1 MIERLSAVATIAVRH
16 AGAYTD
22 LILSDLDK
30 ASAALRRRLLAA
42 AVMAC
47 ALVFAILMGC
57 VWLIAATWDTV
68 ARYWVI
74 AGLLGLFLAIA
85 AAAFW
90 RLKLL
95 TAGAPGVLP
104 QTAGEWAKDRRL
116 LEELFERE
124 RAAAS

>member
-22 LILSDLDK
+22 LILSDLDA
-30 ASAALRRRLLAA
+30 ASAALADRLLAA
-42 AVMAC
+42 AVMAG

-68 ARYWVI
+68 ARFWVI

-90 RLKLL
+90 RLRRL
-95 TAGAPGVLP
+95 TAAAPGVLP
-104 QTAGEWAKDRRL
+104 QAAGEWAKDRRL
-116 LEELFERE
+116 LEELLERE
-124 RAAAS
+124 RAEAS

>member
-22 LILSDLDK
+22 LILSDLEV
-30 ASAALRRRLLAA
+30 ASAALRQRLLAA

-47 ALVFAILMGC
+47 ALMFAILMGC

-90 RLKLL
+90 RLTLL

>member
-1 MIERLSAVATIAVRH
+1 MIEPLSTVAAIAVRH
-16 AGAYTD
+16 AGAYTE
-22 LILSDLDK
+22 LILSDLEA
-30 ASAALRRRLLAA
+30 ASAALRQRLLAA

-47 ALVFAILMGC
+47 ALVFALLMGC

-90 RLKLL
+90 RLQRL
-95 TAGAPGVLP
+95 TADAPGVLP
-104 QTAGEWAKDRRL
+104 QTTGEWAKDRRL
-116 LEELFERE
+116 LEALFERE
-124 RAAAS
+124 RAEAQ

>member
-1 MIERLSAVATIAVRH
+1 MIERLSVVAAIAVRH

-22 LILSDLDK
+22 LILSDLDA
-30 ASAALRRRLLAA
+30 ASAALRQRLLAA

-47 ALVFAILMGC
+47 ALVFAVLMGC

-74 AGLLGLFLAIA
+74 AALLGLFLAIA

-124 RAAAS
+124 RAETS

>member
-1 MIERLSAVATIAVRH
+1 MIERLSAVASIAVRH

-22 LILSDLDK
+22 LILSDLDA
-30 ASAALRRRLLAA
+30 ASAALGQRLLAA

-57 VWLIAATWDTV
+57 VWLLAATWDT
-68 ARYWVI
+68 AAHYWVI

-90 RLKLL
+90 WLRLLI
-95 TAGAPGVLP
+95 AGAPGVLP
-104 QTAGEWAKDRRL
+104 QTAGEWAKDRQL
-116 LEELFERE
+116 LEELLEQE
-124 RAAAS
+124 RAEAS

>member
-22 LILSDLDK
+22 LILSDLDA
-30 ASAALRRRLLAA
+30 ASAALGQRLLAA

-68 ARYWVI
+68 ARYWMI

-116 LEELFERE
+116 LEELLERE
-124 RAAAS
+124 RAEAS

>member
-1 MIERLSAVATIAVRH
+1 MIDRLSAVASIAVRH

-22 LILSDLDK
+22 LILSDLDT
-30 ASAALRRRLLAA
+30 ASAAVRRQLVAA

-47 ALVFAILMGC
+47 ALVFALLMGC
-57 VWLIAATWDTV
+57 VWLIAATWDTA
-68 ARYWVI
+68 ARFWVI

-90 RLKLL
+90 KLKLL
-95 TAGAPGVLP
+95 TADAPGVLP
-104 QTAGEWAKDRRL
+104 QTAGEWAKDRQL
-116 LEELFERE
+116 LEELLERG

>member
-1 MIERLSAVATIAVRH
+1 MIERLSAVASIAVRH

-22 LILSDLDK
+22 LILSDLEA
-30 ASAALRRRLLAA
+30 ASTAFGRRLLAA

-47 ALVFAILMGC
+47 AMVLGVVMGC
-57 VWLIAATWDTV
+57 IWLIAATWDTA
-68 ARYWVI
+68 ARTWVI
-74 AGLLGLFLAIA
+74 AGLLGVFVAIA

-90 RLKLL
+90 RLKQLS
-95 TAGAPGVLP
+95 AGGRGVLP

-124 RAAAS
+124 RVEAA

>member
-1 MIERLSAVATIAVRH
+1 MIERLSTVATIAVRH

-22 LILSDLDK
+22 LILSDLDA
-30 ASAALRRRLLAA
+30 ASAALGQRLLAA
-42 AVMAC
+42 AVMAG

-74 AGLLGLFLAIA
+74 AGLLGLFLAVA
-85 AAAFW
+85 AAAYW
-90 RLKLL
+90 RLRLL

-116 LEELFERE
+116 LEELLERE
-124 RAAAS
+124 RAEAS

>member
-1 MIERLSAVATIAVRH
+1 MIERLSAVASIAVRH

-22 LILSDLDK
+22 LILSDLDA
-30 ASAALRRRLLAA
+30 ASAALGQRLLAA
-42 AVMAC
+42 AAMAC

-57 VWLIAATWDTV
+57 VWLLAATWNT
-68 ARYWVI
+68 AAHYWVI

-90 RLKLL
+90 RLRLL

-104 QTAGEWAKDRRL
+104 QTAGEWAKDRQL
-116 LEELFERE
+116 LEELLERE
-124 RAAAS
+124 RAEAS

>member
-22 LILSDLDK
+22 LILSDLDA
-30 ASAALRRRLLAA
+30 ASAALRQRLLAA

-47 ALVFAILMGC
+47 ALMFAILMGC
-57 VWLIAATWDTV
+57 LWLIAATWDTV

-90 RLKLL
+90 RLTLL
-95 TAGAPGVLP
+95 AAGAPGVLP

>member
-1 MIERLSAVATIAVRH
+1 MIERLSAVASIAVRH

-22 LILSDLDK
+22 LILSDLET
-30 ASAALRRRLLAA
+30 ASTAFGRRLLAA

-47 ALVFAILMGC
+47 AILLALLMAC

-68 ARYWVI
+68 ARIWVI

-90 RLKLL
+90 WLRQLA
-95 TAGAPGVLP
+95 AGGRGVLP

-124 RAAAS
+124 RADAA

>member
-1 MIERLSAVATIAVRH
+1 MIERLSTVAAIAVRH

-22 LILSDLDK
+22 LILSDLDA
-30 ASAALRRRLLAA
+30 ASAALGQRLVAA
-42 AVMAC
+42 AVMVC

-57 VWLIAATWDTV
+57 VWLIAATWETV

-90 RLKLL
+90 RLRLL

-116 LEELFERE
+116 LEELLERE
-124 RAAAS
+124 RAGAS

>member
-1 MIERLSAVATIAVRH
+1 MIDRLSAVAAIAVRH

-22 LILSDLDK
+22 LILSDLDA
-30 ASAALRRRLLAA
+30 ASAALGRRLLAA

-57 VWLIAATWDTV
+57 VWLIAATWETV

-116 LEELFERE
+116 LEELLERE
-124 RAAAS
+124 RAEAS

>member
-1 MIERLSAVATIAVRH
+1 MIERLSAIASIAVRH

-22 LILSDLDK
+22 LILSDLDA
-30 ASAALRRRLLAA
+30 ASAALGQRLLAA
-42 AVMAC
+42 AVMVC

-57 VWLIAATWDTV
+57 VWLLAATWNT
-68 ARYWVI
+68 AAHYWVI

-90 RLKLL
+90 RLRLL

-104 QTAGEWAKDRRL
+104 QTAGEWAKDRQL
-116 LEELFERE
+116 LEELLERE
-124 RAAAS
+124 RAEAS

>member
-22 LILSDLDK
+22 LILSDLEV
-30 ASAALRRRLLAA
+30 ASAALRQRLLAA

-47 ALVFAILMGC
+47 ALMFAILMGC
-57 VWLIAATWDTV
+57 LWLIAATWETV

>member
-1 MIERLSAVATIAVRH
+1 MIDRLSAVAAIAVRH

-22 LILSDLDK
+22 LILSDLDA
-30 ASAALRRRLLAA
+30 ASAALGRRLLAA

-57 VWLIAATWDTV
+57 VWLIAATWETV

-124 RAAAS
+124 RAEAE

>member
-1 MIERLSAVATIAVRH
+1 MIERLSTVAAIAVRH

-22 LILSDLDK
+22 LILSDLDA
-30 ASAALRRRLLAA
+30 ASAALGRRLLAA
-42 AVMAC
+42 AVMAG

-68 ARYWVI
+68 AHFWVI

-104 QTAGEWAKDRRL
+104 QTAGEWTKDRRL
-116 LEELFERE
+116 LEELLERE
-124 RAAAS
+124 RADAS

>member
-1 MIERLSAVATIAVRH
+1 MIDRLSAVAAIAVRH

-22 LILSDLDK
+22 LILSDLDA
-30 ASAALRRRLLAA
+30 ASAALGRRLLAA

-57 VWLIAATWDTV
+57 VWLIAATWETV

-90 RLKLL
+90 RLRLL

-124 RAAAS
+124 RAEAS

>member
-22 LILSDLDK
+22 LILSDLEV
-30 ASAALRRRLLAA
+30 ASAALRQRLLAA

-47 ALVFAILMGC
+47 ALMFAILMGC
-57 VWLIAATWDTV
+57 LWLIAATWDTV

-90 RLKLL
+90 RLTLL
-95 TAGAPGVLP
+95 AAGAPGVLP

>member
-1 MIERLSAVATIAVRH
+1 MIDLSAVASIAVRH

-22 LILSDLDK
+22 LILSDLD
-30 ASAALRRRLLAA
+30 ATSAAVRRRLLAA

-47 ALVFAILMGC
+47 AVLLAVVLAC
-57 VWLIAATWDTV
+57 VWLIAATWDTT
-68 ARYWVI
+68 ARNWVI
-74 AGLLGLFLAIA
+74 AGLLGVFLAIA

-90 RLKLL
+90 RLNRLS
-95 TAGAPGVLP
+95 AGAPGILP

-116 LEELFERE
+116 LEELFAQE